1 MKYSIILPCYNEA
14 ENLMD
19 LVNIINKFP
28 KKYKAEF
35 ILVENGSTDN
45 SREIFEKQDRKSVV

>member
-19 LVNIINKFP
+19 LVNIINKFQRN
-28 KKYKAEF
+28 
-35 ILVENGSTDN
+35 I
-45 SREIFEKQDRKSVV
+45 KQSLFW